1 MLDEGT
7 VPSRAIRKN
16 TSVRRAPLCRSRRP
30 VSIRVVMTPTKLWT
44 TTRVLTTPSQ
54 CTIVNMLSKR
64 RLYLKLV
71 GVRRPFWVA
80 AVGLI
85 GTVADAAHA
94 QRDSAIIL
102 AVPSIASAAKCSTSV
117 APHTGVVSITLAIWP
132 RPLADSRLVLGT
144 FDATGRPLTLRDVGY
159 HLRTA
164 TIESATVQF
173 DSTGAASG
181 GLGQHL
187 TPDDFSKDSTG
198 ALHAREGRGGFT
210 PLTRAQLAKA
220 ESVSA
225 WLWRRECR
233 SAKRP
238 SSENR

>member
-1 MLDEGT
+1 M
-7 VPSRAIRKN
+7 RA
-16 TSVRRAPLCRSRRP
+16 
-30 VSIRVVMTPTKLWT
+30 
-44 TTRVLTTPSQ
+44 LTTPSR
-54 CTIVNMLSKR
+54 CMIVSMPSKR
-64 RLYLKLV
+64 RLNLKLV
-71 GVRRPFWVA
+71 GLRRPFWVA
-80 AVGLI
+80 AVVLI
-85 GTVADAAHA
+85 ITDAGAAHA
-94 QRDSAIIL
+94 QSDSAIIL

-117 APHTGVVSITLAIWP
+117 APRTGVVSISLAIWP

-144 FDATGRPLTLRDVGY
+144 FDATGRPLTLRDVGS

-198 ALHAREGRGGFT
+198 ALHAREGRTGFT
-210 PLTRAQLAKA
+210 RLTRAQLAQA
-220 ESVSA
+220 ERVSA

-233 SAKRP
+233 SARLP
-238 SSENR
+238 DSEKLPNLEK